1 MVMDRSTSD
10 TPVVAVELLFPGV
23 GSGDAALTV
32 AVLLIRPAGVE
43 SVVCTTSVKVADA
56 PPASV
61 AIEHETVPPEPA
73 GGLTQMKAGPLFC
86 VFDTKVVVA
95 GRVSDNV
102 TVCASLG
109 PLFVTMIV

>member
-1 MVMDRSTSD
+1 M
-10 TPVVAVELLFPGV
+10 
-23 GSGDAALTV
+23 
-32 AVLLIRPAGVE
+32 
-43 SVVCTTSVKVADA
+43 KVADA

-61 AIEHETVPPEPA
+61 AIEHETVPPEPTE
-73 GGLTQMKAGPLFC
+73 GLMQLNAGPLFC

-95 GRVSDNV
+95 GSGSDSV